1 MGGVRWY
8 FLVAKQY
15 SLARGSLGVEIN
27 GQCWIPRSSA
37 YKQLRGRYSQRVQG
51 VAGGQHD
58 YVLPSC
64 APDSTSFLTHGQ
76 SQQEPCYLWTEPVAR
91 REGGGGG
98 GGQSG
103 LPVRDRGCH
112 QCRSRRSNE
121 ATRGRRSEKTKVGR
135 ECGSATRG
143 RDGSATRGGTTTSR
157 RDKATRGWRSER
169 TTIGQECGGATR
181 RQDGG
186 ETRGDATTSRRDEAM
201 RGRCSER
208 RTIGQECGGAT
219 RG

>member
-8 FLVAKQY
+8 CLVAKQF
-15 SLARGSLGVEIN
+15 SLAGGSLRFEIN
-27 GQCWIPRSSA
+27 SQCWIPRSSA

-98 GGQSG
+98 SGQSG

-143 RDGSATRGGTTTSR
+143 RDGSATRGN
-157 RDKATRGWRSER
+157 
-169 TTIGQECGGATR
+169 
-181 RQDGG
+181 
-186 ETRGDATTSRRDEAM
+186 ATTSRRDEATRARRSEKTSRRQDGSKT
-201 RGRCSER
+201 RGRAS
-208 RTIGQECGGAT
+208 GAT
-219 RG
+219 RGQVDRATQCQSRKDTSRL